1 MRGSCIVLQ
10 SGGPT
15 AVINAS
21 LYGVIKEVKKSKNI
35 TNFYG
40 SLNGIFGVINK
51 NLIDLN
57 NQNDEELELLKAT
70 PGAIL
75 GSARLCLP
83 EDLSDE
89 IYQQILETLI
99 KLDVRY
105 MFLIGGNDSMDTANK
120 LSKFLKKV
128 NYECNVLGV
137 PKTVDNDLSMTD
149 HSPGY
154 GSAIKF
160 VGNVFAEM
168 KEDISCYK
176 EGKVTIIEVMGRDAG
191 WITAGSKLASL
202 NGKGPDL
209 IYLPELAFDYDVF
222 LKEVSEIYKKQRHAV
237 VAISEGIKDTNGN
250 YVLNKLVKDNSD
262 DLFGHTQLG
271 GAAAVLATMV
281 KQQLKLLVRNVE
293 LNLPQRCA
301 SHIVS
306 QTDVKEAI
314 KCGQSAVKFALKGE
328 TGKMVSM
335 QRVSENPYKIGY
347 TCIDLDEIANKVKEF
362 PLSWIINGNDISN
375 EFINYAL
382 PLIKGELKANYH
394 NGIVRFANLNK
405 TKIKLD

>member
-209 IYLPELAFDYDVF
+209 IYLPEIAFDYDVF

-314 KCGQSAVKFALKGE
+314 KCGKNAVRFALKGE

>member
-83 EDLSDE
+83 EDLSNE
-89 IYQQILETLI
+89 TYQQILETLI

-160 VGNVFAEM
+160 VSNVFAEM

-237 VAISEGIKDTNGN
+237 VAISEGIKDTDGN

-271 GAAAVLATMV
+271 GAATVLATMV
-281 KQQLKLLVRNVE
+281 KQQLKLPVRNVE

-314 KCGQSAVKFALKGE
+314 KCGKKAVKFALKGE

-382 PLIKGELKANYH
+382 PLIKGELKANYQ

>member
-1 MRGSCIVLQ
+1 MKGSCIVLQ

-21 LYGVIKEVKKSKNI
+21 LYGVLKQAKKSNSI
-35 TNFYG
+35 TNIYG
-40 SLNGIFGVINK
+40 ALNGIYGVINK
-51 NLIDLN
+51 NLIDLA
-57 NQNDEELELLKAT
+57 NQKDEEIELLKAT

-83 EDLSDE
+83 EDLNNE
-89 IYQQILETLI
+89 IYQQILDTLV
-99 KLDVRY
+99 KLNVRY

-128 NYECNVLGV
+128 NYECNVFGV
-137 PKTVDNDLSMTD
+137 PKTIDNDLSVTD

-154 GSAIKF
+154 GSAIKY

-191 WITAGSKLASL
+191 WITAGSKLACL

-209 IYLPELAFDYDVF
+209 IYLPEVAFDYDRF
-222 LKEVSEIYKKQRHAV
+222 LREVSEIYKKQRHV
-237 VAISEGIKDTNGN
+237 VIAISEGIKDIDGN
-250 YVLNKLVKDNSD
+250 YVLDKLVKDNSD

-271 GAAAVLATMV
+271 GAATVLATLV
-281 KQQLKLLVRNVE
+281 KQQLRLPVRNVE

-301 SHIVS
+301 THMVS
-306 QTDVKEAI
+306 LSDVKEAI
-314 KCGQSAVKFALKGE
+314 KCGEFAVKFALKGI
-328 TGKMVSM
+328 TGKMVAMKRISN
-335 QRVSENPYKIGY
+335 NPYKISY
-347 TCIDLDEIANKVKEF
+347 TYIDLDEIANKVKEF
-362 PLSWIINGNDISN
+362 PLSWIVNDNDISQ
-375 EFINYAL
+375 EFIEYAL
-382 PLIKGELKANYH
+382 PLIKGEIKANYQS
-394 NGIVRFANLNK
+394 GIVRFSKLDK
-405 TKIKLD
+405 TKVKLD

>member
-1 MRGSCIVLQ
+1 MKGSCIVLQ

-57 NQNDEELELLKAT
+57 NQNDEELELLKVT

-83 EDLSDE
+83 EDLNNE

-120 LSKFLKKV
+120 LSKFLRKV

-137 PKTVDNDLSMTD
+137 PKTIDNDLSMTD

-160 VGNVFAEM
+160 VGNIFAEM
-168 KEDISCYK
+168 KEDIGCYK

-209 IYLPELAFDYDVF
+209 IYLPEIAFDYDVF
-222 LKEVSEIYKKQRHAV
+222 LNQVSEIYKKQRHAV
-237 VAISEGIKDTNGN
+237 VAISEGIKDTDGN
-250 YVLNKLVKDNSD
+250 YVLNKLVKDNSG

-281 KQQLKLLVRNVE
+281 KQQLKLPVRNVE

-306 QTDVKEAI
+306 LTDVKEAI

-347 TCIDLDEIANKVKEF
+347 TCIDLDKIANKVKEF
-362 PLSWIINGNDISN
+362 PVSWIINGNDISN

-382 PLIKGELKANYH
+382 PLIKGEIKANYQS
-394 NGIVRFANLNK
+394 GIVRFANLNK

>member
-1 MRGSCIVLQ
+1 MKGSCIVLQ

-21 LYGVIKEVKKSKNI
+21 LYGVIKQVKKSKNI

-40 SLNGIFGVINK
+40 SLNGIYGVINK

-57 NQNDEELELLKAT
+57 NQNNEELELLKVT

-83 EDLSDE
+83 EDINHE
-89 IYQQILETLI
+89 IYQQILDTLL

-105 MFLIGGNDSMDTANK
+105 MFLVGGNDSMDTAHK
-120 LSKFLKKV
+120 LSKFFKQV
-128 NYECNVLGV
+128 NYECFIIGV
-137 PKTVDNDLSMTD
+137 PKTVDNDLSCTD

-154 GSAIKF
+154 GSAIKY
-160 VGNVFAEM
+160 VGNIFAEM
-168 KEDISCYK
+168 KEDIGCYK
-176 EGKVTIIEVMGRDAG
+176 EGKVTIVEVMGRDAG
-191 WITAGSKLASL
+191 WITAGSKLAAL

-209 IYLPELAFDYDVF
+209 IYLPEVAFDYDVF
-222 LKEVSEIYKKQRHAV
+222 LKQVDEIYKKQKHAV
-237 VAISEGIKDTNGN
+237 IAISEGIKDTEGS
-250 YVLNKLVKDNSD
+250 YVLNKLVKDNSG
-262 DLFGHTQLG
+262 DLFGHIQLG
-271 GAAAVLATMV
+271 GAASVLATLV
-281 KQQLKLLVRNVE
+281 KTNLKLPVRNVE

-306 QTDVKEAI
+306 LTDVKEAI
-314 KCGQSAVKFALKGE
+314 KCGENAVKFALKGE

-335 QRVSENPYKIGY
+335 QRVSNNPYKISY

-362 PLSWIINGNDISN
+362 PSSWIINNNDISD
-375 EFINYAL
+375 EFINYL
-382 PLIKGELKANYH
+382 KGAKDLE
-394 NGIVRFANLNK
+394 
-405 TKIKLD
+405 